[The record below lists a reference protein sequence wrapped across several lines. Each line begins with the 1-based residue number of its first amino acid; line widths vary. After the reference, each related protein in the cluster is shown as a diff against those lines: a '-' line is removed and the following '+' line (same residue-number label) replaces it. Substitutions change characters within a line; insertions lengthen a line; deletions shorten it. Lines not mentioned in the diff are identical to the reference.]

1 MAITLEYFALKYS
14 CLHQLTGE
22 QFARQFPDSNIA
34 KNFKCGKT
42 KCAYISKFGLAP
54 HFKQLLSKKVSTDDY
69 VLLFDESLNAKT
81 QTKQCDF
88 HVRLWEGDSVASRYF
103 DSLFMGHATAADL
116 KEVFHK
122 STDELPKA
130 QLLQISMDGPN
141 VNCIFY
147 SKVETSFQ
155 NDLGFSL
162 INLGS
167 CGLHIVHN
175 AFQKGVEVTDWQV
188 NSLLKALHQLLKD
201 TPARRDDYAEAI
213 GTEDGPMPL
222 KFCKTRWVEN
232 RIVLERALEVLPD
245 MAKYIKAV
253 EMKKFPD
260 PKTKSFDVIKEAV
273 HDPLTTAKMNFVLSV
288 AKEVT
293 PFLTKYQCDKPMV
306 AFLATDLFILLK
318 NLMSRFVKVD
328 ILKEVKSIDK
338 LLQVQVN
345 KSSNHV
351 DCSKVNVGFVAERI
365 MKDASEAKKATELQV
380 LEFQMS
386 SKKCLVTIVEKL
398 LQKSPLKYSIVS
410 TIRFLDPRKMASS
423 REQCTKWL
431 KKTLSYLEEKKRVRE

>member
-1 MAITLEYFALKYS
+1 
-14 CLHQLTGE
+14 
-22 QFARQFPDSNIA
+22 
-34 KNFKCGKT
+34 
-42 KCAYISKFGLAP
+42 
-54 HFKQLLSKKVSTDDY
+54 
-69 VLLFDESLNAKT
+69 
-81 QTKQCDF
+81 
-88 HVRLWEGDSVASRYF
+88 
-103 DSLFMGHATAADL
+103 
-116 KEVFHK
+116 
-122 STDELPKA
+122 
-130 QLLQISMDGPN
+130 
-141 VNCIFY
+141 
-147 SKVETSFQ
+147 
-155 NDLGFSL
+155 
-162 INLGS
+162 
-167 CGLHIVHN
+167 
-175 AFQKGVEVTDWQV
+175 
-188 NSLLKALHQLLKD
+188 
-201 TPARRDDYAEAI
+201 
-213 GTEDGPMPL
+213 MPL
-222 KFCKTRWVEN
+222 KFCKMRWVEN

-293 PFLTKYQCDKPMV
+293 PSLTKYQCDKPMV

-338 LLQVQVN
+338 LQQVQVN
-345 KSSNHV
+345 KSSNHG

-365 MKDASEAKKATELQV
+365 MKDASAAKKATELQV

-431 KKTLSYLEEKKRVRE
+431 KKTLSYLEEKKRVREQDCDDIIREYDLFTEEVVASNKSLFAEFNPAADRVDTLLHEQMSQDNSYKNIWELCRKLLLWRGAFQ